1 MLTTESAESPGFSAH
16 SVWGEAAAAGPLA
29 VLGDD
34 AALSGLHF
42 LRVEGMRT
50 LLTPAMLAV
59 GLALAAAAAERRFLC
74 VLGDAGVGKTF
85 AVHAATRRLGEL
97 GSLLSL
103 EFRAQPA
110 PADLRSALHRTLGL
124 LGQAPADPGAADTL
138 IRHALADRPR
148 IVVVEDAHRLSA
160 SCMEYLR
167 FLHDGAPGG
176 LCVVLIAARRGE
188 RRLRAQRMLAT
199 RTAGWLHVQPL
210 MRDQIPLAL
219 HALHPVWRGVEAGVL
234 MALDARLAGG
244 ALRRWAVITH
254 HTRQLLARARADVPD
269 GRLLAAV
276 ADRIDG
282 GRCA

>member
-1 MLTTESAESPGFSAH
+1 MLTDESTEFSAH
-16 SVWGEAAAAGPLA
+16 SVWGEAAAAGPFA

-34 AALSGLHF
+34 AVSPGLHF

-59 GLALAAAAAERRFLC
+59 GGALADAAAERRFLC

-85 AVHAATRRLGEL
+85 AVHAAARRLGDGGQL
-97 GSLLSL
+97 VPL

-110 PADLRSALHRTLGL
+110 PADLRTALHRALALPGE
-124 LGQAPADPGAADTL
+124 APADPGAADTL

-199 RTAGWLHVQPL
+199 RTAGWLGLQPL
-210 MRDQIPLAL
+210 TRVQIPLAL
-219 HALHPVWRGVEAGVL
+219 PALHPVWQGVDPGDL

-254 HTRQLLARARADVPD
+254 HTRQVMARAQVAVPD
-269 GRLLAAV
+269 GRLLEAV

-282 GRCA
+282 GRCT

>member
-1 MLTTESAESPGFSAH
+1 MLTGKSTTESTELAAH
-16 SVWGEAAAAGPLA
+16 PVWGEASAAGPFA

-34 AALSGLHF
+34 AASPGLHF

-59 GLALAAAAAERRFLC
+59 GGALADAAAKRRFLC
-74 VLGDAGVGKTF
+74 VLGDAGIGKTF
-85 AVHAATRRLGEL
+85 AVHAASRRLGEGGQL
-97 GSLLSL
+97 VPLW
-103 EFRAQPA
+103 FRAQPV
-110 PADLRSALHRTLGL
+110 PADLRTALHRALALPGE
-124 LGQAPADPGAADTL
+124 APADPGAADTL
-138 IRHALADRPR
+138 IRHALAGRPR

-167 FLHDGAPGG
+167 FLHDGVPGG
-176 LCVVLIAARRGE
+176 LCVVLTAARRGE

-199 RTAGWLHVQPL
+199 RTAGWLCLQPL
-210 MRDQIPLAL
+210 TRDQIPLAVP
-219 HALHPVWRGVEAGVL
+219 ALHPVWEGVDAGDL

-254 HTRQLLARARADVPD
+254 HTRQVMARTQDDVPD
-269 GRLLAAV
+269 GRLLKAV

-282 GRCA
+282 GR